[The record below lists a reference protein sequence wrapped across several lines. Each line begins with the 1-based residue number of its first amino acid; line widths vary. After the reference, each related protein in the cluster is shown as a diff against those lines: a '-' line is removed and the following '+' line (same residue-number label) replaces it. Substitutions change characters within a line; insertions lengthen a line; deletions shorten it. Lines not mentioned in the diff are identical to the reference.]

1 MTTNPRHAM
10 QRAPR
15 TLGTR
20 VLLLVAGFFLASAG
34 AALAF
39 FVISVNDPAGNDAL
53 AQGTN
58 LVAPTAPTATAN
70 GSGAITIGWS
80 PSSQPSGVVAQYRVT
95 RTSGPGSPTTVCTV
109 APSVTSCQ
117 DTGLNPTTAY
127 QYSVVAVLDN
137 WQSSAANA
145 STTTAT
151 PSYAITLSPGPYTA
165 GTPITVQTI
174 TAKLGG
180 ITDTTYTGSKTINWS
195 GLLTSPS
202 GHAPTYPSGSVTFS
216 NGVASPS
223 STFTAYAGGASSLVA
238 TDANS
243 SGVTGSAAFT
253 INAGTLDHF
262 TFAAAGTET
271 DGLAFTG
278 TNTLTAQDIGGNTIT
293 TFNAASNNVTLSA
306 NTPLT
311 GTVSGL
317 HGSNVL
323 NQSGD
328 FTNGVANLTS
338 LGMTYTG
345 NAITGTFTATSGGK
359 TGTSGSVAIGV
370 GALDHFAFAVA
381 SPQTNGTVFTG
392 TNTVTA
398 QDIGNNTITTYS
410 AASNPVTITAV
421 SPLTGTISGLHG
433 SNVLNQSGDF
443 SSGVANLTT
452 LGMTY
457 TGNATT
463 GTFKATSGTKTGT
476 SGSVVINAGA
486 LASFTFSAAT
496 PQTNG
501 VAFTGTNTLTA
512 KDGSGNTIANF
523 NASSNNVTITAVS
536 PLTGSVSGLHGS
548 NVLNQAGDFSSGV
561 ANLTT
566 LGMTYTGNAATGTF
580 TATSGGKTGTSGS
593 VVINVGA
600 LDHFVVATPSA
611 LVATPAAPTASAT
624 CPFTCSTTYHYEV
637 TAVNAAGETLPGAS
651 VSVSNNT
658 LGNCFGGFFGQC
670 TNTVTAPA
678 ALPTG
683 ATSFN
688 LYRSSG
694 SGAFGLVA
702 SGLAAGAQ
710 VSDGGLAAGVAP
722 PTIDTA
728 TTAPTIASSFG
739 ETISAADI
747 GGNPASGWTSATNCV
762 TFSGP
767 SSSPSNTA
775 PIYGTQGSCGVG
787 QTSAVFNSSG
797 QATVS
802 ITLFDAQT
810 TTLTVTS
817 VTAPAGKT
825 GTSAAFT
832 VNPGA
837 LDHFTFAAA
846 STETDGVA
854 FTGTNT
860 LTAQDI
866 GGNTITTFNASTNNV
881 TLSANT
887 PLTGTVS
894 GLDTP
899 ANVLNQAGDFSSGVA
914 NLTSLG
920 MTYTGNATTGTFTA
934 TSGGKTGTS
943 GSVAIGVGAL
953 DHFAFSL
960 ASPQTN
966 GTVFTGT
973 NTVTAQ
979 DIGNN
984 TITTYSA
991 ASNPSPSRRSL
1002 RSPGRSRA
1010 STVRTC
1016 STRPATSRAAWP
1028 T

>member
-1 MTTNPRHAM
+1 MLNQAGDFSSGVANLT
-10 QRAPR
+10 
-15 TLGTR
+15 TLGM
-20 VLLLVAGFFLASAG
+20 
-34 AALAF
+34 
-39 FVISVNDPAGNDAL
+39 
-53 AQGTN
+53 
-58 LVAPTAPTATAN
+58 
-70 GSGAITIGWS
+70 
-80 PSSQPSGVVAQYRVT
+80 
-95 RTSGPGSPTTVCTV
+95 
-109 APSVTSCQ
+109 
-117 DTGLNPTTAY
+117 
-127 QYSVVAVLDN
+127 
-137 WQSSAANA
+137 
-145 STTTAT
+145 
-151 PSYAITLSPGPYTA
+151 
-165 GTPITVQTI
+165 
-174 TAKLGG
+174 
-180 ITDTTYTGSKTINWS
+180 TYTGNAATGTFTATSGGKT
-195 GLLTSPS
+195 GT
-202 GHAPTYPSGSVTFS
+202 SGSVVINAGALASFTFS
-216 NGVASPS
+216 AATPQTDGVAFTGTNTLTAKDGSGNTITTFNAATNPVTVTANSPLTGTVS
-223 STFTAYAGGASSLVA
+223 GLDTPANVLNTSGDFVSGVANLTTLGMTYTGNTGTGTFTATSGGK
-238 TDANS
+238 TGT
-243 SGVTGSAAFT
+243 SGSVV

-345 NAITGTFTATSGGK
+345 NATTGTFTATSGGK

-600 LDHFVVATPSA
+600 LDHFTFV
-611 LVATPAAPTASAT
+611 
-624 CPFTCSTTYHYEV
+624 
-637 TAVNAAGETLPGAS
+637 AAG
-651 VSVSNNT
+651 
-658 LGNCFGGFFGQC
+658 
-670 TNTVTAPA
+670 
-678 ALPTG
+678 
-683 ATSFN
+683 
-688 LYRSSG
+688 
-694 SGAFGLVA
+694 
-702 SGLAAGAQ
+702 
-710 VSDGGLAAGVAP
+710 
-722 PTIDTA
+722 
-728 TTAPTIASSFG
+728 
-739 ETISAADI
+739 
-747 GGNPASGWTSATNCV
+747 
-762 TFSGP
+762 
-767 SSSPSNTA
+767 
-775 PIYGTQGSCGVG
+775 
-787 QTSAVFNSSG
+787 
-797 QATVS
+797 
-802 ITLFDAQT
+802 
-810 TTLTVTS
+810 
-817 VTAPAGKT
+817 
-825 GTSAAFT
+825 
-832 VNPGA
+832 
-837 LDHFTFAAA
+837 
-846 STETDGVA
+846 TETDGLA

-866 GGNTITTFNASTNNV
+866 GGNTITAFNAASNNV
-881 TLSANT
+881 TITPNS
-887 PLTGTVS
+887 PLTGAVS

-914 NLTSLG
+914 NLTTLG

-943 GSVAIGVGAL
+943 GSVAIGVGAQ
-953 DHFAFSL
+953 SKL
-960 ASPQTN
+960 ALSAASTTPTAGVADN
-966 GTVFTGT
+966 L
-973 NTVTAQ
+973 TVTAQ
-979 DIGNN
+979 DAGGNTVTSYTGNHNLTFGGASAAPNATSPTVTSRTGTATNFGTATSITFTNGVAQVSSGNN
-984 TITTYSA
+984 GVMTLFDVQTASLTVTDGTFSNAAAPLSVTVGAGTAKAFEFTNCSVNGGTATSPCGGSVNVGSNSGGNVVGNVTVLDTWGNTATVASSLTVTLSNSNTSRFSSSTSVTITAGQSQSGNFTVTHNRTNGSDTA
-991 ASNPSPSRRSL
+991 TLATTNSGFTEDSL
-1002 RSPGRSRA
+1002 SI
-1010 STVRTC
+1010 TT
-1016 STRPATSRAAWP
+1016 
-1028 T
+1028 